1 MILRSIDGLPHNHH
15 RLYSP
20 TDLINPMENQQPIST
35 QLSMP
40 ATTTSPG
47 DQVATLPQMNAE
59 QHAGLQSA
67 DKNKP
72 ATTTSQR
79 RRKIH
84 YTTEQLIF
92 LRKSA
97 GATTLTDMLRKIQ
110 DKSYGD
116 SDELALGDESN
127 DSYDEDAADPYTTPE
142 KALKRAGVSTSHI
155 RSNLWAVAECR
166 EEHKLWNH
174 SSRALSGPYLPLYR

>member
-1 MILRSIDGLPHNHH
+1 
-15 RLYSP
+15 
-20 TDLINPMENQQPIST
+20 MENQQPIST

-84 YTTEQLIF
+84 YT
-92 LRKSA
+92 
-97 GATTLTDMLRKIQ
+97 DMLRKIQ

-116 SDELALGDESN
+116 SNELALGDESN
-127 DSYDEDAADPYTTPE
+127 ESSDEDAADPYTTPE